1 VLEIGAGTG
10 FNAEHYPDTV
20 EELVITEPSPAMLR
34 RAERRA
40 GATGRNVE
48 ALRASGEELPFD
60 DASFDTVVSTFVLCS
75 VEDEA
80 RTLAEIR
87 RVLRPNGELLFIEHV
102 RSDEPRLA
110 RWQDR
115 LERPWGVVAL
125 GCHPN
130 RRTRDRIEEAGFELA
145 AIEPGE
151 LPRSP
156 AIVRPMISGRAVKSH
171 ARAASPH

>member
-1 VLEIGAGTG
+1 DRAIAALYDHVGRRAEREFAPYRADLLAHACGRVLEIGAGTG
-10 FNAEHYPDTV
+10 FNAEHYREAV

-40 GATGRNVE
+40 GATGRSVR
-48 ALRASGEELPFD
+48 ALRASGERLPFE

-75 VEDEA
+75 VDDEA

-87 RVLRPNGELLFIEHV
+87 RVLRPGGTFLFIEHV

-130 RRTRDRIEEAGFELA
+130 RR
-145 AIEPGE
+145 
-151 LPRSP
+151 
-156 AIVRPMISGRAVKSH
+156 
-171 ARAASPH
+171 